1 MGEHER
7 QVRRERHEADG
18 KELRY
23 TAREMIERSREL
35 IQRTKESLENSRE
48 ALRPHERGPDE
59 V

>member
-18 KELRY
+18 KELRD
-23 TAREMIERSREL
+23 TARDTIERSREL

-48 ALRPHERGPDE
+48 ALRPHESRPDK